1 MVAMASM
8 IMVDTI
14 LCHNV
19 LDSSVVGGAVCF
31 KRTPF
36 CNCMRYKIED
46 IICSLYHK
54 NTKQKHQKEYNKW
67 KTLLELCYTEIVIR
81 NECFIILY
89 EI

>member
-19 LDSSVVGGAVCF
+19 LDSSVVGGEVCF

-36 CNCMRYKIED
+36 CKCLRYKI
-46 IICSLYHK
+46 
-54 NTKQKHQKEYNKW
+54 
-67 KTLLELCYTEIVIR
+67 
-81 NECFIILY
+81 
-89 EI
+89 